1 MLGLILARHS
11 KFNVFC
17 TCGANLSHSCNG
29 NSLSVAGSSRRCP
42 DAAGGPLPLRS
53 CPNSHSATC
62 GSAPH
67 PPPIGQGMTHDRRR
81 ASKHPPVA
89 AVKAVDSPPGI
100 RRQCPLSSPCHDPEI
115 PLNRTRHPPTSRR
128 NPSLAASPCR
138 PSSSSSPLPQPPSH
152 PPYLEA
158 DCCIVVV
165 AASRR
170 RRTHRHCRCLHHR
183 HTRVGGGQRSA
194 VQGRR

>member
-1 MLGLILARHS
+1 MCCPHS
-11 KFNVFC
+11 QRFDVDV
-17 TCGANLSHSCNG
+17 A
-29 NSLSVAGSSRRCP
+29 VAGSSRRCP

-53 CPNSHSATC
+53 RPNSHSATC

-81 ASKHPPVA
+81 AGEHPPVA
-89 AVKAVDSPPGI
+89 AVKAVDSPPGD
-100 RRQCPLSSPCHDPEI
+100 RRRRPLSSPRRDPEI
-115 PLNRTRHPPTSRR
+115 PLNRTRHLPTSRR
-128 NPSLAASPCR
+128 NPSLAAAPCR
-138 PSSSSSPLPQPPSH
+138 PSSSSSPLPQPLSH

-170 RRTHRHCRCLHHR
+170 RRTHRRCRRLHRR
-183 HTRVGGGQRSA
+183 HTRVGGGRRSA
-194 VQGRR
+194 VRRRR